1 DAVDQSIEEPEKLG
15 IRVRLHGVIQ
25 TDARQTRPEGLDRR
39 LNVRGRKNQERGCH
53 GFGKN
58 RRAVDGQVWFN
69 SRFRQGRR
77 RHSAVSSF
85 HLIITSLPAKL
96 PSNLRGAL
104 PTPRAMRGSYGRQ
117 CCGGHVTN
125 KTSAGAR
132 PTFWNEC
139 SCCAL

>member
-104 PTPRAMRGSYGRQ
+104 PHTPARSLAGPLRAARGLAA
-117 CCGGHVTN
+117 V
-125 KTSAGAR
+125 SAAVA
-132 PTFWNEC
+132 T
-139 SCCAL
+139 